1 MTKQQTPPLI
11 GGKTIDEWDADW
23 TALKGGLRERH
34 HHLDGLLGLYRL
46 TLKGQDMAIGTGID
60 IRQGLPKR
68 LYDFHR
74 PSPSGRNHHM
84 GRLIYEHRDQLEVQ
98 VLITGEGRQAQ
109 RLARQLRAAMLE
121 RHKPAWNVPVRAKA
135 SLPKR
140 DKAKAEKVPRRPS
153 PRRQPGEA
161 AAGQPTGALF

>member
-1 MTKQQTPPLI
+1 MTKHETPPLI
-11 GGKTIDEWDADW
+11 GGKTIDDWDAEW

-46 TLKGQDMAIGTGID
+46 TLKGQDVAIGTGID

-74 PSPSGRNHHM
+74 RSPSGRNHHM

-109 RLARQLRAAMLE
+109 RLARLLRPHLLV
-121 RHKPAWNVPVRAKA
+121 RHRPAWNVPVRAKA
-135 SLPKR
+135 SPATR
-140 DKAKAEKVPRRPS
+140 GKAKPGKEPRNPSSRLVPPKAV
-153 PRRQPGEA
+153 QA
-161 AAGQPTGALF
+161 TGALL

>member
-1 MTKQQTPPLI
+1 MTKQSTTPLI
-11 GGKTIDEWDADW
+11 DDKTIDAWDTEWKP
-23 TALKGGLRERH
+23 LKGGLRER

-46 TLKGQDMAIGTGID
+46 TLKGQDVAIGTGID

-84 GRLIYEHRDQLEVQ
+84 GQLIYQHRDQLEVQ

-109 RLARQLRAAMLE
+109 RLARLLRPLLLE
-121 RHKPAWNVPVRAKA
+121 RHRPAWNVPVRAKA
-135 SLPKR
+135 
-140 DKAKAEKVPRRPS
+140 KAGKEPRNPS
-153 PRRQPGEA
+153 PRPATRA
-161 AAGQPTGALF
+161 AAQATGALL